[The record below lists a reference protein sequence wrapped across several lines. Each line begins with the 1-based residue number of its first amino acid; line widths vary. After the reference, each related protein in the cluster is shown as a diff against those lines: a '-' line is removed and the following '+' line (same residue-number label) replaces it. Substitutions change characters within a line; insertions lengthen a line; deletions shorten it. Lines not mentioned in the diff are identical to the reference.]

1 MRKNPQKIL
10 FIRGNFL
17 ILQTKPQCEQVAKV
31 QKIPQI
37 NEESLIFNNISRM
50 KRIVLDYGKANMIAK
65 TFKCSREMVSKALH
79 FKKNSELARKIRY
92 VAVKEYGGIE
102 VGK

>member
-10 FIRGNFL
+10 LIRGNFL

-37 NEESLIFNNISRM
+37 NE
-50 KRIVLDYGKANMIAK
+50 
-65 TFKCSREMVSKALH
+65 
-79 FKKNSELARKIRY
+79 
-92 VAVKEYGGIE
+92 
-102 VGK
+102 